1 MIMDGPFERDI
12 RIVIRDLLDATSA
25 FDGVYLSGPPE
36 HRGERGGDLRAA
48 AIEPGETAASSCWDD
63 VSGPLVMT
71 ARATIILM
79 ARDDDP
85 QTRDEVAE
93 QLLETTIAA
102 LDGRSLAGRTL
113 PEWTGIRS
121 WTWRKPTPPERRI
134 EALLEFRYLV
144 EDRVDADPTP

>member
-1 MIMDGPFERDI
+1 MSNPCERDI
-12 RIVIRDLLDATSA
+12 RSAMRDLLEATSA
-25 FDGVYLSGPPE
+25 FDGVYLSGLPE

-48 AIEPGETAASSCWDD
+48 AIEPGETEAASRWDD
-63 VSGPLVMT
+63 LSGPLVMT

-85 QTRDEVAE
+85 QTRDEAAE
-93 QLLETTIAA
+93 ELLQTAFDA

-121 WTWRKPTPPERRI
+121 WSWRKPTPPERRI
-134 EALLEFRYLV
+134 EAVLEFRYLV
-144 EDRVDADPTP
+144 DDRGLADPQG